1 MQNVMPLT
9 PMVKKLIIGNVV
21 VWVLEMLVDKLI
33 LGQPWFMANLGL
45 LPQSIFDHFSL
56 WQLLSYMF
64 LHAYNPMHLL
74 FNMLLLWW
82 IGSELEQRWGGRL
95 FLTYYLVCGI
105 GAAVLYLL
113 ALFSYTLISHSAL
126 GWGNPVVGASGAI
139 FGLLLAFG
147 LIFGERVIAF
157 MMLFP
162 MKAKYFV
169 MILGGIEL
177 ANLLNNGLAS
187 DVANL
192 AHLGGIVSGFLF
204 LMVYTKIKQKKWR
217 GQSGGK
223 RGGGRGLRLVVNN
236 DRQSDEK
243 SGPKYWN

>member
-82 IGSELEQRWGGRL
+82 IGSELEQ
-95 FLTYYLVCGI
+95 
-105 GAAVLYLL
+105 
-113 ALFSYTLISHSAL
+113 
-126 GWGNPVVGASGAI
+126 
-139 FGLLLAFG
+139 
-147 LIFGERVIAF
+147 
-157 MMLFP
+157 
-162 MKAKYFV
+162 
-169 MILGGIEL
+169 
-177 ANLLNNGLAS
+177 
-187 DVANL
+187 
-192 AHLGGIVSGFLF
+192 
-204 LMVYTKIKQKKWR
+204 
-217 GQSGGK
+217 
-223 RGGGRGLRLVVNN
+223 
-236 DRQSDEK
+236 
-243 SGPKYWN
+243 